1 MNMPSDQGLILV
13 YGSQEV
19 TNRVEGSWTDSKAIH
34 NISEAK
40 AQSQKKLIKDKV
52 ASPRPTEDRSPV

>member
-1 MNMPSDQGLILV
+1 MNMPSNQGPILV

-19 TNRVEGSWTDSKAIH
+19 TKRVEGSCTDSKAIH
-34 NISEAK
+34 NIGEAK

-52 ASPRPTEDRSPV
+52 ASPRPTEERSPL